1 MEGNKRWQG
10 MNLRANKKGNKM
22 VTKSQL
28 DVLVCTSGCCGPNA
42 CAPNSYVKTITSKV
56 MVLGGRTSGRCLGY
70 EGRALV
76 IGISALIKGKLE
88 GFLAPSTM

>member
-1 MEGNKRWQG
+1 MEGNKRRQG
-10 MNLRANKKGNKM
+10 INLRANKQGNKM
-22 VTKSQL
+22 VTKRQL

-42 CAPNSYVKTITSKV
+42 CAPNSYVKSMTSRV
-56 MVLGGRTSGRCLGY
+56 MVLGCRTSGRCLGY

-76 IGISALIKGKLE
+76 IGISAPIKGTLE